1 MSMTKT
7 INNKKYDLCIIGGGA
22 SGLMAAAI
30 ASSHGLGV
38 SVIEHNTKCGRK
50 LAITGKGRCNVTN
63 DCTLDEFLQN
73 VPTNPRF
80 LYAAY
85 AAMPPSEVM
94 NFFESRNVPLK
105 VERGRRVFP
114 VSDSA
119 YDIVDCL
126 IKTCRHQ
133 NVDIIYADANSI
145 AVDNGSACGVE
156 TSKGFVDC
164 KNVLI
169 AAGGASYPS
178 TGSDGSGYDLAKK
191 LGHSIVPP
199 KASLVPLVSRDLICR
214 ACMGLSLKNVG
225 VSFYKDGKKLYY
237 EQGEMLFTH
246 FGVSGPVILSASA
259 HLVGRFPVEMHI
271 DLKPALDAKQL
282 DARILRD
289 FASEQNK
296 DFVNALGG
304 LLPQKLIEPFA
315 KMTGIPLQ
323 KKVNSITREER
334 KKIVSLLKDLV
345 IKIIAARPIAEAIV
359 TSGGVNTKEVVPGSM
374 QSKLIKNLYFAGEIL
389 DVDAYTGGYN
399 LQIAFSTA
407 ALAAKSIVSN
417 TK

>member
-1 MSMTKT
+1 MTKT
-7 INNKKYDLCIIGGGA
+7 ISNKKYDLCIIGGGA

-30 ASSHGLGV
+30 ASQGGL
-38 SVIEHNTKCGRK
+38 SVAVLEHNGKCGRK

-63 DCTLDEFLQN
+63 DCTLDEFMDN

-80 LYAAY
+80 LYASF

-94 NFFESRNVPLK
+94 SFFESRGVPLK

-126 IKTCRHQ
+126 VKACRQ
-133 NVDIIYADANSI
+133 GGVDIFRADALDVMTDDGA
-145 AVDNGSACGVE
+145 AVGVH
-156 TSKGFVDC
+156 TSKGDIMC
-164 KNVLI
+164 DNVLL
-169 AAGGASYPS
+169 ATGGASYPS
-178 TGSDGSGYDLAKK
+178 TGSDGSGYELASR
-191 LGHSIVPP
+191 LGHTVVPP
-199 KASLVPLVSRDLICR
+199 KASLVPLVSRDLICQ
-214 ACMGLSLKNVG
+214 ACMGLSLRNVG
-225 VSFYKDGKKLYY
+225 VGFYKDGKKLYY

-259 HLVGRFPVEMHI
+259 HLTGKFPVMMHI
-271 DLKPALDAKQL
+271 DLKPALDEQQL
-282 DARILRD
+282 DARVLRD
-289 FASEQNK
+289 FEAEKNK

-315 KMTGIPLQ
+315 KQTGIALH

-334 KKIVSLLKDLV
+334 KRIVALLKDLPLKV
-345 IKIIAARPIAEAIV
+345 ICTRPIEEAIV
-359 TSGGVNTKEVVPGSM
+359 TSGGISTKEVAPGSM
-374 QSKLIKNLYFAGEIL
+374 QSKLVKNLYFAGEIL

-407 ALAAKSIVSN
+407 ALAAKSVMHSKPI
-417 TK
+417 

>member
-1 MSMTKT
+1 MTKT
-7 INNKKYDLCIIGGGA
+7 ISNKKYDLCIIGGGA

-30 ASSHGLGV
+30 ASSSGIRTVVL
-38 SVIEHNTKCGRK
+38 EHKGKCGRK

-63 DCTLDEFLQN
+63 DCTLDEFMDN

-80 LYAAY
+80 LYASY

-94 NFFESRNVPLK
+94 SFFESRGVPLK

-114 VSDSA
+114 VSDNA

-126 IKTCRHQ
+126 VKACKQ
-133 NVDIIYADANSI
+133 GGAEMVYADALDI
-145 AVDNGSACGVE
+145 MTEDGTVCGVH
-156 TSKGFVDC
+156 TSKGEILCD
-164 KNVLI
+164 NVLL
-169 AAGGASYPS
+169 ATGGASYPS
-178 TGSDGSGYDLAKK
+178 TGSDGSGYELASR
-191 LGHSIVPP
+191 LGHTIVQP
-199 KASLVPLVSRDLICR
+199 KASLVPLVSRDLICQ
-214 ACMGLSLKNVG
+214 ACMGLSLRNVG
-225 VSFYKDGKKLYY
+225 VGFYKDGKKLYY

-259 HLVGRFPVEMHI
+259 HVAKKFPVEMHI
-271 DLKPALDAKQL
+271 DLKPALDEQQL

-289 FASEQNK
+289 FETEKNK

-315 KMTGIPLQ
+315 KQTGIGLH
-323 KKVNSITREER
+323 KKVNAITREER
-334 KKIVSLLKDLV
+334 KKIVRLLKDLP
-345 IKIIAARPIAEAIV
+345 IRIICARPIEEAIV
-359 TSGGVNTKEVVPGSM
+359 TSGGVSTKEVAPGTM

-407 ALAAKSIVSN
+407 ALAAKSIIEN
-417 TK
+417 R

>member
-1 MSMTKT
+1 MSMIKT
-7 INNKKYDLCIIGGGA
+7 INNQKCDLCIIGGGA

-30 ASSHGLGV
+30 ASSHGLKV
-38 SVIEHNTKCGRK
+38 SVIEHNKKCGRK

-63 DCTLDEFLQN
+63 DCTLDEFMDN
-73 VPTNPRF
+73 IPTNPRF
-80 LYAAY
+80 LYASY
-85 AAMPPSEVM
+85 AAMPPYEVM
-94 NFFESRNVPLK
+94 RFFESRGVPLK

-126 IKTCRHQ
+126 IKTCREQ
-133 NVDIIYADANSI
+133 NVNIIYADATDI
-145 AVDNGSACGVE
+145 AVSDGAVCGVR
-156 TSKGFVDC
+156 TSKGDIRC
-164 KNVLI
+164 DNVLL
-169 AAGGASYPS
+169 ATGGASYPS
-178 TGSDGSGYDLAKK
+178 TGSDGSGYELASK
-191 LGHSIVPP
+191 LGHTIIPP
-199 KASLVPLVSRDLICR
+199 KASLVPLVSRDLICQR
-214 ACMGLSLKNVG
+214 CMGLSLKNVG
-225 VSFYKDGKKLYY
+225 VGFYKDGKKLYY

-259 HLVGRFPVEMHI
+259 HIVGRFPVEMHI
-271 DLKPALDAKQL
+271 DLKPALDEQQL

-289 FASEQNK
+289 FSAEQNK

-315 KMTGIPLQ
+315 KMTGIALH

-334 KKIVSLLKDLV
+334 KKIVALLKDLV
-345 IKIIAARPIAEAIV
+345 IKIIAARSIEEAII
-359 TSGGVNTKEVVPGSM
+359 TSGGIVTKEVVPSTM
-374 QSKLIKNLYFAGEIL
+374 QSKLVKNLYFAGEIL

-407 ALAAKSIVSN
+407 ALAAKSIVEN
-417 TK
+417 A